1 MTKIYGFIIFKILN
15 YGEFKMRILEIDEE
29 ISFNTI
35 KQIQDYL
42 FKRISEL
49 RKLSVDEN
57 QENPYIFMGISAI
70 FDLLSFLPY
79 SNTQMKKWNNK
90 VSIRYKQFLKDY
102 VFDNINT
109 NLNLSELFY
118 KRVRCGLDH
127 SFSVGSDKIYVLLSH
142 ERSINPEEICIKD
155 INGNLENGV
164 IFKAFG
170 MVDLLIHSISKI
182 FNEVNNGKISQQQII
197 NRFCEKKPLSRTY
210 KDIEIQVYSPC
221 ASGSI

>member
-1 MTKIYGFIIFKILN
+1 
-15 YGEFKMRILEIDEE
+15 MRTLEVDEE

-35 KQIQDYL
+35 EQIRNYL
-42 FKRISEL
+42 FKRITEL
-49 RKLSVDEN
+49 RKLSIDKN

-79 SNTQMKKWNNK
+79 SDTQMKNCKNK
-90 VSIRYKQFLKDY
+90 VGIRYKQFLKDY

-109 NLNLSELFY
+109 NLNLNELFY

-127 SFSVGSDKIYVLLSH
+127 SFSVGSGEIYVLLSH
-142 ERSINPEEICIKD
+142 EQSMNPEEIRIKD

-164 IFKAFG
+164 VFKAFG
-170 MVDLLIHSISKI
+170 MVDLLIHSIFKI
-182 FNEVNNGKISQQQII
+182 FNEVNEGKISQQQII
-197 NRFCEKKPLSRTY
+197 NRFREKKPLSRTY

-221 ASGSI
+221 ASGSDIE

>member
-1 MTKIYGFIIFKILN
+1 
-15 YGEFKMRILEIDEE
+15 MRTLEVDEE

-35 KQIQDYL
+35 EQIRNYL
-42 FKRISEL
+42 FKRITEL
-49 RKLSVDEN
+49 RKLSIDKN

-79 SNTQMKKWNNK
+79 SDTQMKIWKNK
-90 VSIRYKQFLKDY
+90 VGIRYKQFLKDY

-109 NLNLSELFY
+109 KLNLNELFY

-127 SFSVGSDKIYVLLSH
+127 SFSVGSDEIYVLLSH
-142 ERSINPEEICIKD
+142 EQSINPEEIRIKD
-155 INGNLENGV
+155 INENLENGV
-164 IFKAFG
+164 MFKAFG
-170 MVDLLIHSISKI
+170 MVDLLIHSIFKI
-182 FNEVNNGKISQQQII
+182 FNEVNEGKISQQQII
-197 NRFCEKKPLSRTY
+197 NRFSEKKPLSRTY

>member
-1 MTKIYGFIIFKILN
+1 
-15 YGEFKMRILEIDEE
+15 MRTLEVDEE

-35 KQIQDYL
+35 EQIRNYL
-42 FKRISEL
+42 FKRITEL
-49 RKLSVDEN
+49 RKLSIDKN

-79 SNTQMKKWNNK
+79 SDTQMKNWKNK
-90 VSIRYKQFLKDY
+90 VGIRYKQFLKDY

-109 NLNLSELFY
+109 NLNLNELFY

-127 SFSVGSDKIYVLLSH
+127 SFSVGSGEIYVLLSH
-142 ERSINPEEICIKD
+142 EQSMNPEEIRIKD

-164 IFKAFG
+164 VFKAFG
-170 MVDLLIHSISKI
+170 MVDLLIHSIFKI
-182 FNEVNNGKISQQQII
+182 FNEVNEGKISQQQII
-197 NRFCEKKPLSRTY
+197 NRFREKKPLSRTY

-221 ASGSI
+221 ASGSDIE